1 MEAIANS
8 KGCEA
13 SRSRQGYAQAY
24 ATNGFFITLLGK
36 GKVWGG
42 SGERGKGWI
51 HCVGVLQSEVCGVC
65 FRELGF
71 VFK

>member
-42 SGERGKGWI
+42 EWGKGE
-51 HCVGVLQSEVCGVC
+51 GVDSLRRCASIRSVRSV
-65 FRELGF
+65 L
-71 VFK
+71 